1 MNRRDVLKG
10 LGLTLGYTIAAP
22 SIMSLLHS
30 CKTEPKVWIPQFFTN
45 TEGIVLTNL
54 VDLILPKTE
63 SSPGALEVNVPEFID
78 LFVFKV
84 YEDEEKNKFKE
95 GMKSILK
102 DLNIID
108 GNTSI
113 VTTENY
119 DNLLSKYLRAS
130 KEQQKFYGNVEN
142 EDNEDAIIF
151 NTLTNIRNT
160 AVWAY
165 LTSKQVGENVLAYDP
180 IPGQQIG
187 CAPLEDLTGG
197 KAWSPN

>member
-1 MNRRDVLKG
+1 MNRREVLKG

-84 YEDEEKNKFKE
+84 YEDEEKIKLKK
-95 GMKSILK
+95 GMESILVT
-102 DLNIID
+102 LNIIED
-108 GNTSI
+108 NTSVI
-113 VTTENY
+113 KTENY
-119 DNLLSKYLRAS
+119 DSLLSKYLRS
-130 KEQQKFYGNVEN
+130 SIEQQEFYNDIEN

-151 NTLTNIRNT
+151 KTLENIRNNS
-160 AVWAY
+160 VWAY
-165 LTSKQVGENVLAYDP
+165 KTSKQIGKNVLAYDP
-180 IPGQQIG
+180 VPGEQIG
-187 CAPLEDLTGG
+187 CAPLEDLTDG
-197 KAWSPN
+197 KAWSI